1 MWSHE
6 LSISS
11 YIKVHRTASCLRVFV
26 LSLAFSFSASK
37 SGWSSSERRSE
48 MLPSWLRLQGRG
60 EKWEKKRKEKKRE
73 AEKQKQSFLINPF
86 RPVETKSWERTWK
99 NWPNW
104 YIQTHLK
111 THFSEFLPGLVFLT
125 FWIIVV
131 LLVWFSAL
139 FSDVSDL
146 SDILLCL

>member
-1 MWSHE
+1 MLCGVMNFQFQATLKSIE
-6 LSISS
+6 L
-11 YIKVHRTASCLRVFV
+11 HRVFV
-26 LSLAFSFSASK
+26 SSAVLGLLLFCLQKWLELIRDTFRDVAVLATTTVP
-37 SGWSSSERRSE
+37 RRK
-48 MLPSWLRLQGRG
+48 MG
-60 EKWEKKRKEKKRE
+60 KEKKRE

-111 THFSEFLPGLVFLT
+111 THFLEFLPGLVFLT

-131 LLVWFSAL
+131 LLLWFSAL